1 MTLISGGIP
10 CPYFRD
16 YLISMTC
23 LVDVVMNL
31 IHYVAEDFTADEAL
45 QIGFVSRVSKSDEVL
60 LTTTNEIVSKITRNS
75 PVAVSITKA
84 SLNYSRDHSVAE
96 GLEQI
101 ALQNS
106 VALMT
111 DDLAKSVMARDTE
124 QDVAFAPL
132 LSHSRL

>member
-10 CPYFRD
+10 CPYFCD

-31 IHYVAEDFTADEAL
+31 IHNVAEDFTADEAL
-45 QIGFVSRVSKSDEVL
+45 QIGFVSRVSKSGKVL
-60 LTTTNEIVSKITRNS
+60 FTTTNEIVSKITRNS

-124 QDVAFAPL
+124 DVAFAPL